1 MKLKVSVVASEPKAL
16 GSWESFWMQF
26 KIQRVPLKCP
36 QSISFPLCKFHDI
49 CFCLFFPICIAS
61 YLLLFTPTQLLYI
74 ITLLL
79 ILSSS
84 CSLLLPF
91 PSFFS
96 DSFLP
101 TCHPPPPRNFI
112 IPSLYWCS
120 CKNKTWL
127 WLICW
132 QSLRGPHVVEHLHRG
147 HMWLIEPGENFVRLA
162 IMTGSHSW

>member
-1 MKLKVSVVASEPKAL
+1 MKLKVSMVTSKPKAL

-26 KIQRVPLKCP
+26 KIQRVPLKFP
-36 QSISFPLCKFHDI
+36 PSISFPLCKFHDI
-49 CFCLFFPICIAS
+49 CFCLFFPICITS
-61 YLLLFTPTQLLYI
+61 YLLLFTPTQLFYI

-79 ILSSS
+79 ILSSFR
-84 CSLLLPF
+84 SLLLAF
-91 PSFFS
+91 PSFSLIRFC
-96 DSFLP
+96 LHV
-101 TCHPPPPRNFI
+101 TPPRNFI

-147 HMWLIEPGENFVRLA
+147 HMWLIEPRENFVRLA
-162 IMTGSHSW
+162 IMTGSYSW